1 MFVLYGVEH
10 PPARKLLSN
19 AKGGAVPKV
28 SDAHREAR
36 REEIVAAAMRA
47 FTTKGFGR
55 TSMADVIAEAGL
67 SAGAIYGHFA
77 GKEDLFAAVVQTV
90 LGRRREELSDAI
102 ARGPAP
108 SPGEA
113 VAILVRGMARE
124 RFDTRALVQVWAEA
138 TIEPRIAAIVSEA
151 LGIIR
156 GALERALRAWFAE
169 HPEQAADDTESA
181 IARLVPVM
189 MGLGQG
195 FIVQRSMVDGFD
207 ERAYLA
213 TIAALLPH

>member
-1 MFVLYGVEH
+1 MSTVKGVL
-10 PPARKLLSN
+10 
-19 AKGGAVPKV
+19 VPKV

-47 FTTKGFGR
+47 FSTRGFGR

-77 GKEDLFAAVVQTV
+77 GKEDLFAAVSRTV
-90 LGRRREELSDAI
+90 LGRRRDELSAAI

-113 VAILVRGMARE
+113 VAILVRGLTRE
-124 RFDTRALVQVWAEA
+124 SFDTRALVQVWAEA
-138 TIEPRIAAIVSEA
+138 TVEPRIAAIVTEA
-151 LGIIR
+151 FGIIR
-156 GALERALRAWFAE
+156 GVLERALRAWFAE
-169 HPEQAADDTESA
+169 HPEQAPDDAESA
-181 IARLVPVM
+181 VARLVPVM

-195 FIVQRSMVDGFD
+195 FILQRSIVDSFD